1 MPVYRLKSHN
11 GTGLY
16 LNVQTSTTISGR
28 TNVTIYNNTARNDQE
43 WLIDSLSSNQRV
55 RTMNNTDYMLNAA
68 RSTWNC
74 DVYLDN
80 SDTKINFQALG
91 NSVYRL
97 QLASEPTRYLTATGT
112 SLGSNVNWR
121 LLSTSSSAQKWLLEY
136 VSVDPDPPED
146 NEHILEMPV
155 GPRCNWNQK
164 NYAVTQYF
172 GASACTLVAGLD
184 AANYYATDGIGYTPA
199 DMVNY
204 WVSGS
209 GFTWQIPGPGTI
221 GAEITGKTQAQFLA
235 IIKSEIDAGHPVLVN
250 IGPSS
255 SNNHTLFAYGY
266 INSAAT
272 TSDIYVYD
280 PANMDTGNIAGR
292 EDTLYGAMDYNSDRF
307 TIRSLRPTS
316 G

>member
-28 TNVTIYNNTARNDQE
+28 TNVTLYSDTARNDQE
-43 WLIDSLSSNQRV
+43 WLIDSLSSNQQV
-55 RTMNNTDYMLNAA
+55 RTMNNTNYMLNAA

-80 SDTKINFQALG
+80 ADTKINFQALG
-91 NSVYRL
+91 NSIYRL

-112 SLGSNVNWR
+112 SLGSNVNWQ
-121 LLSTSSSAQKWLLEY
+121 LLSTSSSAQRWLLEY
-136 VSVDPDPPED
+136 VPADPGPSER
-146 NEHILEMPV
+146 ILEMPV

-184 AANYYATDGIGYTPA
+184 AANYYATNGIGYTPA
-199 DMVNY
+199 SMLNY
-204 WVSGS
+204 WISGQ

-221 GAEITGKTQAQFLA
+221 EAEIGGKTQEQFLA
-235 IIKSEIDAGHPVLVN
+235 IMKSEIDAGHPVLVN
-250 IGPSS
+250 IGEAN
-255 SNNHTLFAYGY
+255 NNHTVFAYGY
-266 INSAAT
+266 VNSAAT
-272 TSDIYVYD
+272 KSDIYVYD

-292 EDTLYGAMDYNSDRF
+292 EDTLYGAMAYNSNRF